1 MSSKM
6 TVKKEAIMARFGGM
20 GFHNSEANVWRE
32 MDDVQFNQYVGK
44 VYREL
49 SPGFSRMWGGFPEW
63 TKEEMDAFAEYCEKM
78 QCKVGATIYLT
89 GHCVRYETDEELT
102 AYASNVADRLEYLIY
117 EKGLSNVKI
126 YCMSNELSLDDWG
139 DLAFEMAT
147 FKNIIPI
154 CITSLRTD
162 ICRSTCWRPTL
173 PRWSAGRR
181 WNGRLQTAWFRF
193 PTYLADII
201 M

>member
-78 QCKVGATIYLT
+78 QCKVGAM
-89 GHCVRYETDEELT
+89 R
-102 AYASNVADRLEYLIY
+102 
-117 EKGLSNVKI
+117 
-126 YCMSNELSLDDWG
+126 
-139 DLAFEMAT
+139 
-147 FKNIIPI
+147 
-154 CITSLRTD
+154 RT
-162 ICRSTCWRPTL
+162 RS
-173 PRWSAGRR
+173 
-181 WNGRLQTAWFRF
+181 
-193 PTYLADII
+193 
-201 M
+201 

>member
-102 AYASNVADRLEYLIY
+102 MSFLVYSAWIISTREPIRTMKNSSRLEAVML
-117 EKGLSNVKI
+117 KNFSRSNNRSCLSRASDSTLLLNK
-126 YCMSNELSLDDWG
+126 SQLSSR
-139 DLAFEMAT
+139 FVY
-147 FKNIIPI
+147 N
-154 CITSLRTD
+154 
-162 ICRSTCWRPTL
+162 
-173 PRWSAGRR
+173 AG
-181 WNGRLQTAWFRF
+181 F
-193 PTYLADII
+193 
-201 M
+201 